1 MEELGDGSR
10 DKLGALSLLQ
20 LSQAADVLG
29 ETPIAIL
36 PLEVGLGQ
44 CSLKRWSD
52 HASISNACFGE
63 ISEFA
68 FRFVSLS

>member
-29 ETPIAIL
+29 ETPIAVPAL
-36 PLEVGLGQ
+36 TTPFPWLLCAVAAAGSGAA
-44 CSLKRWSD
+44 
-52 HASISNACFGE
+52 ASPTT
-63 ISEFA
+63 
-68 FRFVSLS
+68 